1 MPQISHIKHSDIKL
15 AQRFDAE
22 YFKPELLRIEKMISS
37 INTLPLSDFV
47 SSWYRVVYENTKI
60 LSDEEVSNSKAV
72 NFLQASDISNYSL
85 NYELKKVTYT
95 DWERYTKWRIQHWE
109 ILIEV
114 KGNIDKVAYVP
125 QDFPLNTLVS
135 GSLYKLTVNEKI
147 TPELL
152 LIWLTCKYGDYLKS
166 KLKRNVT
173 IYFLWKD
180 DLYWIPVPIFDDKLK
195 IEITEIVKTAF
206 HKQSDSKSLYAE
218 AEQLLLSELGLIDYQ
233 VQNTLTFSTTRS
245 AVSDAGRY
253 DSEYFQPKYD
263 EIIRRI
269 EGYDGGCDTIGNI
282 VKWKKGY
289 EVGAEAYWDEGK
301 DFIRVS
307 DFTTH
312 GISNDCKKIPESLFD
327 ELKKSYQPKKWEILF
342 TKDGSIWI
350 THVLKEEREWIVS
363 WAFLRLTLKEEYID
377 FESECL
383 ALILN
388 SMLCRMQVE
397 KLSGGALIAHL
408 KPSDFETFKIPLIK
422 PSIQSQIAEKIQE
435 SHRLRK
441 ESRELLERAKK
452 MVEDEIEK
460 GTTI

>member
-1 MPQISHIKHSDIKL
+1 MPQISLIKHSDIKL

-22 YFKPELLRIEKMISS
+22 YFEVHELIKRIWLIKSS
-37 INTLPLSDFV
+37 DLLSESKWITQWPNPKFSLEWKHCLTWRNIASWELKLEWSDFV
-47 SSWYRVVYENTKI
+47 DDNEFQELKRFRLLENDI
-60 LSDEEVSNSKAV
+60 LITLKGAWSTWKVALFNSKEPCIFSRNLWIV
-72 NFLQASDISNYSL
+72 R
-85 NYELKKVTYT
+85 LKKDGEIKPEYLYTFFSSDLWQKIIDRWVTGWT
-95 DWERYTKWRIQHWE
+95 GQ
-109 ILIEV
+109 L
-114 KGNIDKVAYVP
+114 
-125 QDFPLNTLVS
+125 TLPT
-135 GSLYKLTVNEKI
+135 G
-147 TPELL
+147 
-152 LIWLTCKYGDYLKS
+152 YLK
-166 KLKRNVT
+166 KIK
-173 IYFLWKD
+173 
-180 DLYWIPVPIFDDKLK
+180 IPLLPESFQLS
-195 IEITEIVKTAF
+195 IEEIVKSA
-206 HKQSDSKSLYAE
+206 HQKQSDSKSLYSE
-218 AEQLLLSELGLIDYQ
+218 AEKLLLGELGLLNYQ
-233 VQNTLTFSTTRS
+233 VRNTLTFSTTRS
-245 AVSDAGRY
+245 AIRDAGRY

-263 EIIRRI
+263 EIIKRI

-312 GISNDCKKIPESLFD
+312 SISDDCKKIPESLFD
-327 ELKKSYQPKKWEILF
+327 ELKKSYQLKKWEILF
-342 TKDGSIWI
+342 TKDGSIGI

-363 WAFLRLTLKEEYID
+363 WAFLRLTLKEEYMD

-422 PSIQSQIAEKIQE
+422 PSVQSQIAEKIEE

-452 MVEDEIEK
+452 MVEEEIEQGIK
-460 GTTI
+460 I